1 MFYPEGR
8 RVGIHYTDRGNGK
21 TMTPDDD
28 GVAHNRSGQTA
39 SDNPR
44 CANEGK
50 DPRDNPAHYV
60 LRIFYYNPGDP
71 AMMVP
76 MRWGSGIDFNYARW
90 PGKTVAT
97 IVATLVIYTLLS
109 TFL

>member
-1 MFYPEGR
+1 MIGG
-8 RVGIHYTDRGNGK
+8 VGT
-21 TMTPDDD
+21 TMTSGDD
-28 GVAHNRSGQTA
+28 GVADNRSGRTVSGDRPCA
-39 SDNPR
+39 S
-44 CANEGK
+44 EGK
-50 DPRDNPAHYV
+50 DPRDDPTHYV

-90 PGKTVAT
+90 PGKTVVT
-97 IVATLVIYTLLS
+97 IVGALLMHALLS